1 MKYLED
7 NENKIVS
14 FFDFGH
20 ASCSIIFSQFSNKTA
35 KVLSVTSERFCG
47 AREFDYLISKKI
59 LNDYKNK
66 YNYNPLEIPKNK
78 VRLINYISKERKF
91 LTVDK
96 NVSININCLF
106 KGNDLEYNL
115 SREEFEQI
123 IEPSVKKFEN
133 LLKDA
138 ITQYEKITKYKLKD
152 INNFQIVG
160 KAMYTPVILKSL
172 ERITKKQISNTLYNG
187 ECLAKGCAVYAIMSS
202 PFYDINISKFEHYNP
217 YAIMMEFPFMK
228 NNEMI
233 KKQIEIIK
241 KGANLPSDKT
251 ISFTNNQLPN
261 LDIINLKFFYSDN
274 QMLKFLPNKLLN
286 SYDIS
291 LKIKKEKKWKLIIRY
306 VLDINCI
313 PQLISAELRQ
323 NRLIKEGNE
332 QKMIEVN
339 NNLKV
344 NQSNIAF
351 GIPSNILEK
360 YLNREKYEE
369 KLIQKSRALKNIFD
383 QHFFKTKENLNKIS
397 KDFLIN
403 PDENINNN
411 IDDEVNNKL
420 INTKKQFEDFIT
432 NETIRVKESINE
444 LTLDNLSNSE
454 NKNNEVKVKENDL
467 DKNKNKEQEYID
479 KIKEENINLKKEVE
493 QMKKIN
499 SKFPLNLVDNEYIL
513 VLLVITQDEKVIFS
527 LICKNTDKFQK
538 VENKFYE
545 NYPEYNSNNGKFFF
559 KNNLLGK
566 EKTLE
571 ECKLRNNDI
580 IIFR

>member
-1 MKYLED
+1 M
-7 NENKIVS
+7 
-14 FFDFGH
+14 
-20 ASCSIIFSQFSNKTA
+20 
-35 KVLSVTSERFCG
+35 
-47 AREFDYLISKKI
+47 
-59 LNDYKNK
+59 
-66 YNYNPLEIPKNK
+66 
-78 VRLINYISKERKF
+78 
-91 LTVDK
+91 
-96 NVSININCLF
+96 F

-261 LDIINLKFFYSDN
+261 LDIINLKFFCGDN

-291 LKIKKEKKWKLIIRY
+291 LKIKKENKWKLIIRY

-313 PQLISAELRQ
+313 P
-323 NRLIKEGNE
+323 
-332 QKMIEVN
+332 
-339 NNLKV
+339 
-344 NQSNIAF
+344 
-351 GIPSNILEK
+351 
-360 YLNREKYEE
+360 
-369 KLIQKSRALKNIFD
+369 
-383 QHFFKTKENLNKIS
+383 
-397 KDFLIN
+397 
-403 PDENINNN
+403 
-411 IDDEVNNKL
+411 
-420 INTKKQFEDFIT
+420 
-432 NETIRVKESINE
+432 
-444 LTLDNLSNSE
+444 
-454 NKNNEVKVKENDL
+454 
-467 DKNKNKEQEYID
+467 
-479 KIKEENINLKKEVE
+479 
-493 QMKKIN
+493 
-499 SKFPLNLVDNEYIL
+499 
-513 VLLVITQDEKVIFS
+513 
-527 LICKNTDKFQK
+527 
-538 VENKFYE
+538 
-545 NYPEYNSNNGKFFF
+545 
-559 KNNLLGK
+559 
-566 EKTLE
+566 
-571 ECKLRNNDI
+571 
-580 IIFR
+580 